1 MRLPPDSLAHA
12 LSLAA
17 TALGKL
23 RQGTALPQAIEAVC
37 QGQPAPARGAVQ
49 DLAYRATRWLGSTD
63 WLIRTLI
70 PRPPAEGAA
79 NLLRVALA
87 QLLDTAQPYA
97 PFTVVDQT
105 VRAASADPKLAHGKG
120 MVNGVLRRFLREQDE
135 LVAAMQADPVATTNY
150 PAWWIDAVRSAY
162 PGTWQAILAAG
173 NRRPPMVLRV
183 NPRRIAVDVY
193 LARLAESGIDAERIG
208 EQAVRLA
215 RAVPVAELPGF
226 VDGNVSVQD
235 AGAQLAAPLLDV
247 APGQRVLDACAAPGG
262 KTGHLLELA
271 DGLDV
276 TALESDASRA
286 VRIDE
291 NLARLGQAAT
301 VRVADA
307 AQPDTWWDGRPFD
320 RILADVP
327 CSAAG
332 IVRRHPDIRWLRRPA
347 DLKALAALQ
356 RDIVRALWACL
367 APGGKLLYVTCSIFP
382 TEGEDQAR
390 WFESHLQD
398 AIRLHAPGQLLPA
411 LPESAPA
418 GGFGAGTSPLPLDH
432 DGFFYAVFQKRP

>member
-17 TALGKL
+17 VALGKL

-87 QLLDTAQPYA
+87 QLLDVPQPYA

-120 MVNGVLRRFLREQDE
+120 MVNGVLRRFLREQDG
-135 LVAAMQADPVATTNY
+135 LVAAMQADPVAATNY

-183 NPRRIAVDVY
+183 NPRRIAVDAY
-193 LARLAESGIDAERIG
+193 LARLAESGIEAERIG

-226 VDGNVSVQD
+226 ADGDVSVQD

-247 APGQRVLDACAAPGG
+247 APGHRVLDACAAPGG

-291 NLARLGQAAT
+291 NLARLRQTAT
-301 VRVADA
+301 VRVGDA

-418 GGFGAGTSPLPLDH
+418 GGFAAGTSPLPLDH